1 MSSSNALAP
10 GRLPELDVGFVGPDR
25 LVNDKPVFDMSSLRS
40 ILEKARRA
48 VLRRGAPVDEVDDLV
63 QEAFLRVEVYERE
76 RTVRSREALL
86 VTAAVNLS
94 RDSARRRRQSPIV
107 DIDTDL
113 STIIDRTPAPDEI
126 VRAQARLRRAAEG
139 LDRLPERTRRILLTR
154 RLDGK
159 SFKEIAETEGMTV
172 AAVEKQVARA
182 TLELMKWMDGW

>member
-1 MSSSNALAP
+1 
-10 GRLPELDVGFVGPDR
+10 
-25 LVNDKPVFDMSSLRS
+25 MSSLRN

-63 QEAFLRVEVYERE
+63 QEAFLRVEAYERE

-94 RDSARRRRQSPIV
+94 RDSARRRRHSPIV
-107 DIDTDL
+107 DIDADL

-139 LDRLPERTRRILLTR
+139 LDRLPERTRRILLAR

-159 SFKEIAETEGMTV
+159 GFKEIAEAEGMTV

-182 TLELMKWMDGW
+182 TLELMKWTDGW